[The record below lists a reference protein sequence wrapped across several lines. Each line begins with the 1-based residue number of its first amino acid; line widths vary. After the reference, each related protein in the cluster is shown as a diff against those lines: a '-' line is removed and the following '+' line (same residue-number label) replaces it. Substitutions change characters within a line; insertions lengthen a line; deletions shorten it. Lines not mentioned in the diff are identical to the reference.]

1 MVKNIFIQ
9 NFSKIHFIGIGGV
22 SMSALA
28 KYCLAGKIAVSGSD
42 KRFSEEILLLK
53 SLGAEVYVTHQ
64 NALPDGVEAVVYTS
78 AIEKDNPELLC
89 AKEKQIPIFKRSE
102 FLGNIVKG
110 FNISLAVCGCHG
122 KTTTTAMLAEVLI
135 SAGYN
140 PTVFLGGDGKCFG
153 NFNNGSDD
161 LVVLEACE
169 YEKNFLDIKS
179 SYSIVT
185 NIDNDHL
192 DTYKDVGEEIDCVNQ
207 FIHNSIALVNA
218 DDKNSKLL
226 YCPTL
231 ITYGIK
237 ESASYLAKNVK
248 EVNGKIAF
256 TVYAYGIRL
265 GRIKISTRGI
275 HNVYNALSVVA
286 LSNEINLPFYKI
298 KKGLENFHGVKRRDE
313 FIGKYKGV
321 SCFADYAHHPSEI
334 NALILAQE
342 SIDNTLFVFQPH
354 TYSRTKYL
362 MEDFKKILSPIK
374 NLIIYKTFPA
384 REKYDKEGDGKTLY
398 NNLKTVNVGVR
409 YASCEKSLKREIKA
423 FTNIDKIYFVGAG
436 DLYEV
441 TRKNLF

>member
-42 KRFSEEILLLK
+42 KRFSEEITLLR

-64 NALPDGVEAVVYTS
+64 NTLPDGVDAVVYTS
-78 AIEKDNPELLC
+78 AIEKDNPELLY

-102 FLGNIVKG
+102 FLGNIVNG
-110 FNISLAVCGCHG
+110 FNLSLAVCGCHG
-122 KTTTTAMLAEVLI
+122 KTTTTAMLSEVLI
-135 SAGYN
+135 GAGYN
-140 PTVFLGGDGKCFG
+140 PTVFLGGDGNCFG
-153 NFNNGSDD
+153 NFNNGGDE

-179 SYSIVT
+179 NYSIVT
-185 NIDNDHL
+185 NVDNDHL

-207 FIHNSIALVNA
+207 FIRNSIALVNA
-218 DDKNSKLL
+218 DDKNSKSL
-226 YCPTL
+226 YCPTS
-231 ITYGIK
+231 ITYGIR

-265 GRIKISTRGI
+265 GRIKISVRGI

-286 LSNEINLPFYKI
+286 LANEIRLPFYKI

-313 FIGKYKGV
+313 FIGNYKGV
-321 SCFADYAHHPSEI
+321 ACFSDYAHHPSEI
-334 NALILAQE
+334 NALILSQE
-342 SIDNTLFVFQPH
+342 RTDNTLFVFQPH

-362 MEDFKKILSPIK
+362 MDDFIKILSPVK

-384 REKYDKEGDGKTLY
+384 RESFDKEGDAKTLY
-398 NNLKTVNVGVR
+398 NNLKKLNLDVKFAG
-409 YASCEKSLKREIKA
+409 CENSLKKEIKA

-436 DLYEV
+436 DLYEIA
-441 TRKNLF
+441 RKKLF